1 MSQPLPEP
9 PDLRQ
14 LRRQAKELCD
24 SARAGGTGALGRIA
38 SSVAPRDPAA
48 VTLAIAQLTIAR
60 EHGFPSWPKLKAAVD
75 ARAGGR
81 SPHVS
86 ALLTACVTGRTR
98 EAARLLAGDPQIGHA
113 SVFAAAVLGEAGL
126 VGEFIA
132 TDLTLAVGLDDD
144 RGWPPLLYTCYSH
157 WHRIDSG
164 RAAGLT
170 TVASLLLDAGASPA
184 TTNGRRAGHGRR
196 SALAGSVAVNN
207 PAITRL
213 LLDRGAP
220 ADDGDALYQAAT
232 YPDCACLELLLS
244 HGAAVASNW
253 AVDAAAGA
261 RNTSGLRLLLD
272 AAARAEPGEV
282 AALATR
288 ALSPAA
294 DNGPAEAVEA
304 LLGAGA
310 DPDVPD
316 PDDGLTPLQRAI
328 RGGHQAAAAALA
340 SHGARD
346 EVTDADRLLGACM
359 RADRTDVER
368 LVAAHPGLAERLTA
382 EEPGVLT
389 GAAGRAPADAVR
401 LLVGLGFPP
410 DARNHWGETAL
421 HTAAYAGRADTV
433 QYLLSLGAELDAR
446 DERFDGTPLAY
457 ATVGSGESTDRQR
470 DWPAT
475 VRVLLDA
482 GASHEE
488 VWLAGKPP
496 SGEVAEV
503 LRQYGVQPDS
513 EPGPG
518 EGGQRPQPDS
528 GPDSGPAGPPAPDLM
543 REIAEQLT
551 EAYHSLDMELLASL
565 LDPAVQWGSSGP
577 DGCHTR
583 EQVLAWYAAAAHGTR
598 ASVTSAEVTGDTI
611 VLTVALT
618 SPADDTRPL
627 PPQHVR
633 QAFKVSG
640 GAITQI
646 TGLPVSSPD

>member
-1 MSQPLPEP
+1 MSQSLPES

-14 LRRQAKELCD
+14 LRRQAKELRD
-24 SARAGGTGALGRIA
+24 SARAGGPAALGRIA
-38 SSVAPRDPAA
+38 SSVAPREPAA
-48 VTLAIAQLTIAR
+48 VTLAIAQLAIAR
-60 EHGFPSWPKLKAAVD
+60 EHGFPSWPMLKAAVNG
-75 ARAGGR
+75 RAGGR
-81 SPHVS
+81 SPHVP
-86 ALLTACVTGRTR
+86 AFLTASVTGRTR
-98 EAARLLAGDPQIGHA
+98 EAARLLAGDPQIGLA
-113 SVFAAAVLGEAGL
+113 SVFAAAALGEAGL
-126 VGEFIA
+126 AGEFIA
-132 TDLTLAVGLDDD
+132 TDPTLAVGLDDD
-144 RGWPPLLYTCYSH
+144 RGWPPLLYACYSH
-157 WHRIDSG
+157 WHRIDPA

-170 TVASLLLDAGASPA
+170 AVASLLLDAGASPA
-184 TTNGRRAGHGRR
+184 TTNGRH
-196 SALAGSVAVNN
+196 SALGGSVAVNN

-244 HGAAVASNW
+244 HGAPVAGNW

-261 RNTSGLRLLLD
+261 RNPSGLRLLLD
-272 AAARAEPGEV
+272 AAVRAEPGEV

-288 ALSPAA
+288 ALSAAA

-316 PDDGLTPLQRAI
+316 PDDGLTPLRRAV
-328 RGGHQAAAAALA
+328 RGGHQAVAAVLA

-346 EVTDADRLLGACM
+346 QVTDADRLLGACM
-359 RADRTDVER
+359 RADRAEVEQ

-382 EEPGVLT
+382 EEPGVLA
-389 GAAGRAPADAVR
+389 GAAGRAPADTVR

-433 QYLLSLGAELDAR
+433 QYLLSLGAVLDAR

-457 ATVGSGESTDRQR
+457 ATVGSGESTDRQG
-470 DWPAT
+470 DWLAT
-475 VRVLLDA
+475 VRVLLNA
-482 GASHEE
+482 GASHQD
-488 VWLAGKPP
+488 VWPAGKPP

-503 LRQYGVQPDS
+503 LREYGVQPGS

-518 EGGQRPQPDS
+518 ETGQHPQP
-528 GPDSGPAGPPAPDLM
+528 GSGPAGPPAPGLM

-551 EAYHSLDMELLASL
+551 EAYHSRDRELLASL
-565 LDPAVQWGSSGP
+565 LDPAVQWGSGP

-618 SPADDTRPL
+618 RPADGTPPG

-640 GAITQI
+640 GAIIRI
-646 TGLPVSSPD
+646 TGLPVSSRDT

>member
-1 MSQPLPEP
+1 MSQPLPERR
-9 PDLRQ
+9 DLRQ
-14 LRRQAKELCD
+14 LRRQAKELRD
-24 SARAGGTGALGRIA
+24 SARAGDTAALGRIA

-48 VTLAIAQLTIAR
+48 VTLAIAQLAIAR
-60 EHGFPSWPKLKAAVD
+60 ERGFPSWPKLKAAVD

-81 SPHVS
+81 SQHVS
-86 ALLTACVTGRTR
+86 AFLTASVAGRTR
-98 EAARLLAGDPQIGHA
+98 EAARLPAGDPQIGHA
-113 SVFAAAVLGEAGL
+113 SVFAAAALGEAGL

-132 TDLTLAVGLDDD
+132 IDPTLAQGLDDD
-144 RGWPPLLYTCYSH
+144 RGWPPLLYACYSH
-157 WHRIDSG
+157 WHRIDPA
-164 RAAGLT
+164 RAGGLT
-170 TVASLLLDAGASPA
+170 AVASLLLDAGADPA

-196 SALAGSVAVNN
+196 SALDGSVAVNN

-232 YPDCACLELLLS
+232 YPDCACLELLLG
-244 HGAAVASNW
+244 HGAPVASNW

-282 AALATR
+282 AALTTR

-294 DNGPAEAVEA
+294 DSGLAEAVEA

-310 DPDVPD
+310 S
-316 PDDGLTPLQRAI
+316 
-328 RGGHQAAAAALA
+328 HQ
-340 SHGARD
+340 
-346 EVTDADRLLGACM
+346 
-359 RADRTDVER
+359 
-368 LVAAHPGLAERLTA
+368 
-382 EEPGVLT
+382 
-389 GAAGRAPADAVR
+389 
-401 LLVGLGFPP
+401 
-410 DARNHWGETAL
+410 
-421 HTAAYAGRADTV
+421 
-433 QYLLSLGAELDAR
+433 
-446 DERFDGTPLAY
+446 
-457 ATVGSGESTDRQR
+457 
-470 DWPAT
+470 
-475 VRVLLDA
+475 
-482 GASHEE
+482 E

-503 LRQYGVQPDS
+503 LREYGVQPDS

-518 EGGQRPQPDS
+518 WGGQRPQPDS
-528 GPDSGPAGPPAPDLM
+528 GPPAPDLM

-551 EAYHSLDMELLASL
+551 EAYHSVDMELLASL

-583 EQVLAWYAAAAHGTR
+583 EQVLAWYAAAADGIR
-598 ASVTSAEVTGDTI
+598 VSVTSAEVTGDTI

-618 SPADDTRPL
+618 RPADDTRPL
-627 PPQHVR
+627 PPQPVR

-646 TGLPVSSPD
+646 TGLPLSSPDTSWLPKLAEMLRVRRDAPLRRFW

>member
-1 MSQPLPEP
+1 MSQPLPER

-14 LRRQAKELCD
+14 LRRQAKELRD
-24 SARAGGTGALGRIA
+24 SARAGGTAALERIA
-38 SSVAPRDPAA
+38 RSVAARDPAA
-48 VTLAIAQLTIAR
+48 VTLATAQLTIAR
-60 EHGFPSWPKLKAAVD
+60 EHGFPSWPTLKAEVD
-75 ARAGGR
+75 ARAGRR

-86 ALLTACVTGRTR
+86 AFLTASVTGRTR
-98 EAARLLAGDPQIGHA
+98 EAARLVAGDPRIGQA
-113 SVFAAAVLGEAGL
+113 SVFAAAALGEAGL

-132 TDLTLAVGLDDD
+132 TDPTLAVSLDDD
-144 RGWPPLLYTCYSH
+144 RGWPPLLYACYSH
-157 WHRIDSG
+157 WHRIDPA

-170 TVASLLLDAGASPA
+170 AVTHVLLDAGASPA
-184 TTNGRRAGHGRR
+184 TTDAGHGRR
-196 SALAGSVAVNN
+196 SALGGSVAVNN
-207 PAITRL
+207 PAITGL

-244 HGAAVASNW
+244 HGAAVAATW
-253 AVDAAAGA
+253 AVDAAASAGNPSA
-261 RNTSGLRLLLD
+261 LRLLLD
-272 AAARAEPGEV
+272 AAARAEPAEV

-294 DNGPAEAVEA
+294 GHGPAEAVEA

-310 DPDVPD
+310 DPDVAD
-316 PDDGLTPLQRAI
+316 PDDGLTPLRRAI
-328 RGGHQAAAAALA
+328 RGGHQAAASALA

-359 RADRTDVER
+359 RADRAEAER
-368 LVAAHPGLAERLTA
+368 LVATHPGLAERLA
-382 EEPGVLT
+382 ADEPGVLP
-389 GAAGRAPADAVR
+389 GAACGAPAGAVR
-401 LLVGLGFPP
+401 LLVGLGLPP

-421 HTAAYAGRADTV
+421 HTAAYAGRACTV
-433 QYLLSLGAELDAR
+433 RYLLRLGAELDAR

-457 ATVGSGESTDRQR
+457 ATVGSGESTDRQG

-475 VRVLLDA
+475 VRVLLNA
-482 GASHEE
+482 GASREE

-503 LRQYGVQPDS
+503 LREYGVQPDS
-513 EPGPG
+513 EAGPG
-518 EGGQRPQPDS
+518 DGGQRPQPA
-528 GPDSGPAGPPAPDLM
+528 SGPAGPPAPDLM
-543 REIAEQLT
+543 HEIAEQLT
-551 EAYHSLDMELLASL
+551 EAYHSRDMELLASL

-583 EQVLAWYAAAAHGTR
+583 EQVLAWYAAAAHDTR

-611 VLTVALT
+611 VLAVALT
-618 SPADDTRPL
+618 SPAAGPRPR

-640 GAITQI
+640 GAIIQI
-646 TGLPVSSPD
+646 TGFPVSSPGT